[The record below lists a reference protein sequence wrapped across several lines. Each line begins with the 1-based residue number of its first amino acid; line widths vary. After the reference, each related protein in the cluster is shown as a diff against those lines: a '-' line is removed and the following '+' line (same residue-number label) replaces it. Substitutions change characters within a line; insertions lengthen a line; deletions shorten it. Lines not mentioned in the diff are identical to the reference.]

1 VASRWARKAV
11 TDRLQTQ
18 DGLSREICF
27 DRAEIDRFALASGDC
42 NPLHVDASFAR
53 RTPFGGCVV
62 HGALVAVGLLG
73 VLPEPERAAAR
84 ALRIRFAGPVLPGDT
99 HVAVARPSRR
109 PGAWEV
115 QLTGRG
121 KVLARL
127 TVSASPE
134 LVAGNLAEPAALE
147 PGDTEAARPMRT
159 VPADPDP
166 EELSAGACFV
176 GRYTSGGELAALA
189 RDWGAASLHPGLLEG
204 LAWASYVVGMEIP
217 GLHSLLAGVT
227 LAAAPAVPAAPAELH
242 RVTVREH
249 DLRTGQLVL
258 AGGLWDGARAP
269 VATGAIECFALA
281 PVPPPDPAAVGLR
294 GSPPPERGSVVVI
307 GASRGFG
314 AALTLALLARGFRV
328 HGIYASSSEAAAEL
342 VRLAGPAR
350 DRLQMHQLDA
360 RDRVA
365 VGELARTLTPVE
377 PLAGVILGAA
387 PPPLAMG
394 LTGESA
400 FALTDYIAESVRLA
414 AVPLGSL
421 LGVLRPDAWVL
432 FCSSSALLAPPRD
445 WPHYVSAKGAL
456 EGLAR
461 WLAATAP
468 GLRTVVLRAPALRTE
483 LTNTPSGRLAAVDT
497 ETVASRVVDRLS
509 GGELGEGLSVLEPN
523 DLEEVPT

>member
-1 VASRWARKAV
+1 M

-18 DGLSREICF
+18 AALSRELCF
-27 DRAEIDRFALASGDC
+27 DRAEVGRFARASGDC
-42 NPLHVDASFAR
+42 NPLHIDAQFAR

-84 ALRIRFAGPVLPGDT
+84 AVRIRFAGPVLPGDT
-99 HVAVARPSRR
+99 HVAVAQPSRR

-127 TVSASPE
+127 TASESPE
-134 LVAGNLAEPAALE
+134 LVAGNLAEPAALGA
-147 PGDTEAARPMRT
+147 GDTDGARPMRT
-159 VPADPDP
+159 VPADPAPD
-166 EELSAGACFV
+166 ELLGGASFV
-176 GRYTSGGELAALA
+176 GRYTPTGELAALA
-189 RDWGAASLHPGLLEG
+189 RDWGAASLHPALLEG

-217 GLHSLLAGVT
+217 GRHSLLAGVT
-227 LAAAPAVPAAPAELH
+227 LAAVPAAPATPAGVAFH
-242 RVTVREH
+242 RVTVGDH
-249 DLRTGQLVL
+249 DPRTGQLVL
-258 AGGLWDGARAP
+258 DGGLWDGARAP
-269 VATGAIECFALA
+269 VTTGAIECFALA
-281 PVPPPDPAAVGLR
+281 PVPPPDPAAAGLR
-294 GSPPPERGSVVVI
+294 GPPPPERGSVVVI

-328 HGIYASSSEAAAEL
+328 HGIYASSSDAATDL
-342 VRLAGPAR
+342 VRLAGPAQ

-360 RDRVA
+360 RDPVA
-365 VGELARTLTPVE
+365 VGELARTVSAGE

-400 FALTDYIAESVRLA
+400 FALTDYVAESVRLA

-421 LGVLRPDAWVL
+421 LGVLRPDAWIL

-445 WPHYVSAKGAL
+445 WPHYISAKGAL
-456 EGLAR
+456 EGLAQ
-461 WLAATAP
+461 WLAATSP
-468 GLRTVVLRAPALRTE
+468 RLRTVVLRAPALRTE
-483 LTNTPSGRLAAVDT
+483 LTNTPSGRIAAVDT

-509 GGELGEGLSVLEPN
+509 GGELREGLCVLEPN
-523 DLEEVPT
+523 DLEEVTP